1 MGLNVPLLTVAI
13 RGEPD
18 TLIARQRAR
27 QISQFLGF
35 SSGDAARITTA
46 LSEIARNAIEYG
58 GGGTV
63 AFAIEGRA
71 LDRQDLVIRV
81 VDQGAGIADIKAVLS
96 PDFKSR
102 TGMGI
107 GIKGS
112 RALMDRFVITS
123 AVGSGTT
130 VVMAKRL
137 PWSTSKYGAAEIARL
152 TAEIAKANEATP
164 LGELRIQNQALL
176 ASLQELTHR
185 QAEIERLAV
194 VAGDARDRAEAAQLV
209 AERSVVV
216 RERFMALTTHE
227 LRTPLNAIMG
237 FLDLLDMEL
246 SESITEKQKGYFT
259 RVRRACKHLA
269 GVTNDFLDMAQGDA
283 GRLRVARQPGAAR
296 YVMSEASALVAP
308 QAAARDITVSL
319 SETTDHVMYLGDV
332 DRVRQVLV
340 NLLGNAVSFTPPG
353 GTVEVVA
360 SRAADATPAG
370 TLTGGPWCAIRVVD
384 TGPGIPSDK
393 LSHVFEPFVQL
404 SSEGQAA
411 RKGSGLGL
419 TVSRQ
424 LALLMGGDLT
434 AASTGAGAVFTLWL
448 AEGNVRNEMGSES
461 ADVDRGDVMLADGAP
476 AMLSE
481 SSIGRLIEP
490 IRPPAQYH
498 PASTPVAPV

>member
-1 MGLNVPLLTVAI
+1 MRSNAPLLTVAI
-13 RGEPD
+13 QGEAD
-18 TLIARQRAR
+18 MLIARHRGR

-35 SSGDAARITTA
+35 SSGDTTRITTA
-46 LSEIARNAIEYG
+46 LSEIVRNAIEYG

-63 AFAIEGRA
+63 AFAIEGQA

-81 VDQGAGIADIKAVLS
+81 VDQGAGIADVNAVLS
-96 PDFKSR
+96 SNFKSR

-112 RALMDRFVITS
+112 RALMDRFVMTS
-123 AVGSGTT
+123 AAGSGTT

-137 PWSTSKYGAAEIARL
+137 PWSTSKFGPAEIARL
-152 TAEIAKANEATP
+152 TSEIAKSNETTP
-164 LGELRIQNQALL
+164 IAELQIQNQALL
-176 ASLQELTHR
+176 TALNESTTR
-185 QAEIERLAV
+185 QAQIERLAV
-194 VAGDARDRAEAAQLV
+194 TAGDARDRAEAAQLV

-237 FLDLLDMEL
+237 FLELLDMEL
-246 SESITEKQKGYFT
+246 SASLTEKQAGYLT
-259 RVRRACKHLA
+259 RVQRACKHLA

-283 GRLRVARQPGAAR
+283 GRLNVARRPGAAR
-296 YVMSEASALVAP
+296 LVMSEASALVTP
-308 QAAARDITVSL
+308 QAAARGVSVCL
-319 SETTDHVMYLGDV
+319 TETSDQVMYIGDV

-340 NLLGNAVSFTPPG
+340 NLFGNAVSFTPPG
-353 GTVEVVA
+353 GRVDAVA
-360 SRAADATPAG
+360 TQVPRGAPNSPPS
-370 TLTGGPWCAIRVVD
+370 GGPWCTIRVED

-404 SSEGQAA
+404 SSEGQAT

-448 AEGNVRNEMGSES
+448 PEGDAETVGESDYVRDGTGSF
-461 ADVDRGDVMLADGAP
+461 LAPRSD
-476 AMLSE
+476 
-481 SSIGRLIEP
+481 SILNAG
-490 IRPPAQYH
+490 
-498 PASTPVAPV
+498 

>member
-1 MGLNVPLLTVAI
+1 MPSNVPLLTVAI
-13 RGEPD
+13 QGEPD
-18 TLIARQRAR
+18 TLIARQRGR

-35 SSGDAARITTA
+35 SNGDTARITTA

-63 AFAIEGRA
+63 TFAIEGQA

-81 VDQGAGIADIKAVLS
+81 ADKGVGIADVKSVLS

-112 RALMDRFVITS
+112 RALMDRFLITS
-123 AVGSGTT
+123 AAGSGTT

-137 PWSTSKYGAAEIARL
+137 PWSTSKFGPAEIARL
-152 TAEIAKANEATP
+152 STEIAKTNDATP

-185 QAEIERLAV
+185 QAEIERLSV
-194 VAGDARDRAEAAQLV
+194 IAGDARDRAEAAQLV

-237 FLDLLDMEL
+237 FLDLLDLEL
-246 SESITEKQKGYFT
+246 SGSLNEKQEGYFT
-259 RVRRACKHLA
+259 RVRRACKHLT
-269 GVTNDFLDMAQGDA
+269 GITNDFLDMAQGDA

-296 YVMSEASALVAP
+296 HVMSEASALVAP
-308 QAAARDITVSL
+308 QAAARDVTVSL
-319 SETTDHVMYLGDV
+319 SETTDHVTYLGDV

-340 NLLGNAVSFTPPG
+340 NLLGNAVSFTPRGGRVEVIASRTDAAPG
-353 GTVEVVA
+353 GA
-360 SRAADATPAG
+360 
-370 TLTGGPWCAIRVVD
+370 LTGGPWCAIRVED

-404 SSEGQAA
+404 SSDGQAT

-424 LALLMGGDLT
+424 LALLMDGDLT
-434 AASTGAGAVFTLWL
+434 ATSTGAGAVFTLWL
-448 AEGNVRNEMGSES
+448 AEAGVAGENGKAPAE
-461 ADVDRGDVMLADGAP
+461 VDHMQATLADGEP
-476 AMLSE
+476 ARLSE
-481 SSIGRLIEP
+481 SL
-490 IRPPAQYH
+490 
-498 PASTPVAPV
+498 T

>member
-1 MGLNVPLLTVAI
+1 MRLNVPLLTVAMQ
-13 RGEPD
+13 GEPD
-18 TLIARQRAR
+18 MLVARQRGR

-35 SSGDAARITTA
+35 SSGDTARITTA

-63 AFAIEGRA
+63 AFAIEGQA

-81 VDQGAGIADIKAVLS
+81 VDKGPGIADVKAVLS
-96 PDFKSR
+96 HDFKSR

-123 AVGSGTT
+123 TADAGTT
-130 VVMAKRL
+130 VLMAKRL
-137 PWSTSKYGAAEIARL
+137 PWSTSKFGPAEIARL
-152 TAEIAKANEATP
+152 SGEIAKANEATP
-164 LGELRIQNQALL
+164 LGELRIQNQTLL
-176 ASLQELTHR
+176 ASLQELTQR

-194 VAGDARDRAEAAQLV
+194 IAGDARDRAEAAQLV

-237 FLDLLDMEL
+237 FLDLLDLEL
-246 SESITEKQKGYFT
+246 SASLTEKQSGYFA
-259 RVRRACKHLA
+259 RVRRACAHLA

-283 GRLRVARQPGAAR
+283 GRLRVARHLGAVR
-296 YVMSEASALVAP
+296 HVMSEASALVAP
-308 QAAARDITVSL
+308 QAAARNVTVSL
-319 SETTDHVMYLGDV
+319 NETTDHVMYLGDV
-332 DRVRQVLV
+332 DRIRQVLV

-353 GTVEVVA
+353 GKVDVVA
-360 SRAADATPAG
+360 SRVADATPGG
-370 TLTGGPWCAIRVVD
+370 TLTGGPWCAIRVED
-384 TGPGIPSDK
+384 SGPGIPRDK
-393 LSHVFEPFVQL
+393 LNHVFEPFVQL
-404 SSEGQAA
+404 SSEGQAT

-448 AEGNVRNEMGSES
+448 PEGS
-461 ADVDRGDVMLADGAP
+461 ASNGTR
-476 AMLSE
+476 
-481 SSIGRLIEP
+481 IEP
-490 IRPPAQYH
+490 PADEQARGQASY
-498 PASTPVAPV
+498 PAIPAAG